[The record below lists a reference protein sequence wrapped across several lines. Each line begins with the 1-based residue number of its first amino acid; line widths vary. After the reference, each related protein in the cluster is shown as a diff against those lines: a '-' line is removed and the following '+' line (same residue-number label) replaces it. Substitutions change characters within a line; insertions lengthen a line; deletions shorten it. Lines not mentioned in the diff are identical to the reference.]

1 MSRHL
6 VRRLSAGETIRPNA
20 PGKARASSLLS
31 LTVLGVVACATTPPA
46 QPGAP
51 ASAPATA
58 PTEAAASPPPPPPVN
73 EPPAPTLEFPNEA
86 FRKEQPKGL
95 AARPL
100 KTPPLTRFSLPAGIS
115 VYLIERPNLPIVSMS
130 LTFEGGGRTDPAG
143 KEGRASVCASLIS
156 AGTEKLDRIAFDE
169 TLADIASEIGSGAS
183 DEQHWVSLDTLKK
196 NLSPTLDLFAET
208 VLRPGMRPDEFDR
221 SIKRRIAGL
230 TQMKGN
236 PAAVASRLSASIV
249 HGTNHAFG
257 KFPTEATYGAISIDD
272 CKKFLAE
279 YVKPQ
284 GAKLFVVGAIT
295 KAEVIAEMTPR
306 LKGWTGRPKAA
317 PAITASKPR
326 DGKIFFVDIPNA
338 QQSVVQLM
346 HLGPSRLAPDYQ
358 QTALMASILGG
369 GFTSRINMNIREK
382 HGYAYG
388 ARGGFEYTR
397 KGGVFRAG
405 ASVKRDVTKESILEM
420 CKEIRGIHAASG
432 DTAPKD
438 DELVR
443 EKNGRILALPAQFST
458 GSSTLGAYR
467 DLIYFGLPLNYYDGL
482 VAKVEAIQLDAVKKA
497 AQKHLQP
504 EKMQLLVVGDGKSV
518 LPKLKELA
526 GGKEIGGKL
535 VQLDVD
541 GKVIGDS
548 SPDSKPAEKPTNT
561 SQMTPAKPSPRK
573 GG

>member
-1 MSRHL
+1 MSRATRI
-6 VRRLSAGETIRPNA
+6 VVSFA
-20 PGKARASSLLS
+20 LL
-31 LTVLGVVACATTPPA
+31 GGCATA
-46 QPGAP
+46 QPAPTSTSASVAGAAGSGPVAAAP
-51 ASAPATA
+51 APL
-58 PTEAAASPPPPPPVN
+58 PPPPA

-86 FRKEQPKGL
+86 FRKEQPKGD
-95 AARPL
+95 AARSL
-100 KTPPLTRFSLPAGIS
+100 KTPTLTRFSLPAGIS

-130 LTFEGGGRTDPAG
+130 LAFEGGGATDPKG
-143 KEGRASVCASLIS
+143 KEGRASVCAGLIS

-183 DEQHWVSLDTLKK
+183 DDQHWVSLDTLKK

-208 VLRPGMRPDEFDR
+208 VLRPGMRPDEFER

-230 TQMKGN
+230 MQMKGN

-249 HGTNHAFG
+249 HGPNHALGRFA
-257 KFPTEATYGAISIDD
+257 TEASYGAISIDD
-272 CKKFLAE
+272 CKQFLAD

-284 GAKLFVVGAIT
+284 GTKLFVVGAIT
-295 KAEVIAEMTPR
+295 KAEVIDQMVPR
-306 LKGWTGRPKAA
+306 LKGWTGRPKSA
-317 PAITASKPR
+317 PGLTASKPR

-338 QQSVVQLM
+338 AQSVVQLM

-405 ASVKRDVTKESILEM
+405 ASVKKDVTKESILEM
-420 CKEIRGIHAASG
+420 CKEIRGIHGPTADG
-432 DTAPKD
+432 APKD
-438 DELVR
+438 DELLR
-443 EKNGRILALPAQFST
+443 EKNGRILALPAQFAT
-458 GSSTLGAYR
+458 GSSTLAAFR
-467 DLIYFGLPLNYYDGL
+467 DLVYFGLPLSYYDGL
-482 VAKVEAIQLDAVKKA
+482 VAKVDAIQLDAVKKA

-504 EKMQLLVVGDGKSV
+504 EKMQLLVVGDAKTV

-526 GGKEIGGKL
+526 TGKEIGGKL
-535 VQLDVD
+535 VQLDAD
-541 GKVIGDS
+541 GKVIGDT
-548 SPDSKPAEKPTNT
+548 SPDNKPAEKPTNT
-561 SQMTPAKPSPRK
+561 SAAPPAKAVPPT